1 MDRTSSNE
9 YQNGIYGRW
18 KCKGP
23 CRNLVR
29 PSRNRKGLRIVEAKS
44 QRAVVVLPGLGNN
57 SQDYKA
63 VGEAL
68 ESRGLHVQ
76 VGLPSACQLK
86 RIIHMLPRIL
96 Q

>member
-1 MDRTSSNE
+1 M
-9 YQNGIYGRW
+9 
-18 KCKGP
+18 
-23 CRNLVR
+23 
-29 PSRNRKGLRIVEAKS
+29 EAKA

-76 VGLPSACQLK
+76 VGLSHARQVSTIKSTHARLCLALVQCSS
-86 RIIHMLPRIL
+86 
-96 Q
+96 

>member
-1 MDRTSSNE
+1 M
-9 YQNGIYGRW
+9 
-18 KCKGP
+18 
-23 CRNLVR
+23 
-29 PSRNRKGLRIVEAKS
+29 EAKA

-76 VGLPSACQLK
+76 VSLPHACQLNIS
-86 RIIHMLPRIL
+86 IIHTLFSV
-96 Q
+96 

>member
-1 MDRTSSNE
+1 M
-9 YQNGIYGRW
+9 
-18 KCKGP
+18 
-23 CRNLVR
+23 
-29 PSRNRKGLRIVEAKS
+29 EAKA

-76 VGLPSACQLK
+76 VSLPHACQLNISTGLVVQCSSSPSLLK
-86 RIIHMLPRIL
+86 QLNFPITGGNV
-96 Q
+96 

>member
-1 MDRTSSNE
+1 M
-9 YQNGIYGRW
+9 
-18 KCKGP
+18 
-23 CRNLVR
+23 
-29 PSRNRKGLRIVEAKS
+29 EAKA

-76 VGLPSACQLK
+76 VSLPHACQLNISMTHIAVFCLAVVQCSSSPSLLK
-86 RIIHMLPRIL
+86 QLNFPITGGNV
-96 Q
+96 